1 MLSFFIFQTIHIPN
15 KTKKNSVIFFLK
27 IEVVLVLN
35 LIVQVLSCVSTRDV
49 EPENQMQI
57 EYWHNEI
64 KVIFSIIRD
73 CGKIDKRMFVSMSDQ
88 INPACVYL

>member
-1 MLSFFIFQTIHIPN
+1 M
-15 KTKKNSVIFFLK
+15 
-27 IEVVLVLN
+27 LVLN
-35 LIVQVLSCVSTRDV
+35 LIVQVLSCVSKTDV

-64 KVIFSIIRD
+64 KVIFSIIRH